1 MIFALL
7 VSGGCA
13 RSPEAKKARHLQR
26 GDTYA
31 EKEKYRE
38 AIFEYR
44 SALRYEQTNV
54 RAIRQLGL
62 IHYQLGELAQ
72 AYGFLLK
79 AQEMEPDNLDVRLK
93 LGTMYLAGRQREQ
106 AREEAAFILQR
117 QPNNLDALILSAGT
131 ATMALTG
138 GTSVQCAGMR
148 PSDPSSHAR
157 RRASTSRST
166 GGGTRRATPSRRLGT
181 TPTAAAGRPCAA
193 TRRAPR

>member
-1 MIFALL
+1 MIMARLALVPTTAIMIFALL

-31 EKEKYRE
+31 QKEKYRE

-79 AQEMEPDNLDVRLK
+79 AQEM
-93 LGTMYLAGRQREQ
+93 
-106 AREEAAFILQR
+106 
-117 QPNNLDALILSAGT
+117 
-131 ATMALTG
+131 
-138 GTSVQCAGMR
+138 
-148 PSDPSSHAR
+148 
-157 RRASTSRST
+157 
-166 GGGTRRATPSRRLGT
+166 
-181 TPTAAAGRPCAA
+181 
-193 TRRAPR
+193 